1 MDSYRQGYIKAL
13 IDVKN
18 YVDSHSCV
26 MKQRRDIMT
35 KKRLLSYRQLKA
47 ELKLVST
54 DSDDYRRL
62 KAEIAEIESYVSG
75 IDDAFIR
82 IIFRLRYLVP
92 RNGGAW
98 QPPSWAWIA
107 RQANASEDYCKGR
120 HCKFCKKNTL

>member
-1 MDSYRQGYIKAL
+1 
-13 IDVKN
+13 
-18 YVDSHSCV
+18 
-26 MKQRRDIMT
+26 MT

-47 ELKLVST
+47 ELKLVGT

-62 KAEIAEIESYVSG
+62 KAEIAEIEAYVSS

-92 RNGGAW
+92 RKDGAW

>member
-1 MDSYRQGYIKAL
+1 
-13 IDVKN
+13 
-18 YVDSHSCV
+18 
-26 MKQRRDIMT
+26 MT

-47 ELKLVST
+47 ELKWVSE
-54 DSDDYRRL
+54 DSDDYRSL
-62 KAEIAEIESYVSG
+62 KAVIAEIEAYVSG

-92 RNGGAW
+92 RKDGAW

>member
-1 MDSYRQGYIKAL
+1 
-13 IDVKN
+13 
-18 YVDSHSCV
+18 
-26 MKQRRDIMT
+26 MT

-82 IIFRLRYLVP
+82 IIFDCAILSHAMTELGSRRH
-92 RNGGAW
+92 
-98 QPPSWAWIA
+98 
-107 RQANASEDYCKGR
+107 GR
-120 HCKFCKKNTL
+120 G